1 MIGRMDAR
9 SSLVRVLLVATAASA
24 LTACAP
30 EANVERPPEPVGFVT
45 VEPET
50 ISQTTTLTGEITAR
64 HTATY
69 SFKTGGRVTD
79 VAVDVGAKVTE
90 GQVLAKLDPTEQQA
104 GVAAAEAVV
113 DAANAQLTQASSA
126 FQRQKELLGKGF
138 TTRGNFDDAQKALSS
153 ATSAVDMASAD
164 LETARTNLEETVL
177 RADAHGVITSRS
189 VDPGQVVS
197 AAQTAFGFAEDGG
210 RDAVFEIQEQLLIG
224 SRKSHLITIALVGDP
239 SVKTVGTVR
248 EVSPLID
255 STTGTLKVKVGL
267 DTVPPQMTL
276 GSAIVGTDVGEAQE
290 QAIVLPWTA
299 LMADRGKAAVWTV
312 EKDSGA
318 VRLTPVTIGSYQ
330 SGKIVVE
337 EGIAAGDRVIT
348 EGSQLVRPGQ
358 IPDLVAMDEEA
369 GS

>member
-9 SSLVRVLLVATAASA
+9 SSPVRVLLVATVAFS
-24 LTACAP
+24 LTACSP
-30 EANVERPPEPVGFVT
+30 ENKVERPPEPIGFVT
-45 VEPET
+45 IEPET
-50 ISQTTTLTGEITAR
+50 INQTTTLTGEITAR

-69 SFKTGGRVTD
+69 SFKTAGRVTE

-90 GQVLAKLDPTEQQA
+90 GEVLAKLDPTEQQA
-104 GVAAAEAVV
+104 SVAAAEAAV

-126 FQRQKELLGKGF
+126 FQRQKELFGKGF
-138 TTRGNFDDAQKALSS
+138 TTRRNFDSAQRALSS
-153 ATSAVDMASAD
+153 ATSAVDMAKAD

-177 RADAHGVITSRS
+177 RADANGVITSRS
-189 VDPGQVVS
+189 VNPGQVVS
-197 AAQTAFGFAEDGG
+197 AAQTAFGFAENGN
-210 RDAVFEIQEQLLIG
+210 RDAVFDIQEQLLIG
-224 SRKSHLITIALVGDP
+224 ARKSHSITVALVGDP
-239 SVKTVGTVR
+239 SVKTVGTMR

-255 STTGTLKVKVGL
+255 STTGTVKVKVGL

-276 GSAIVGTDVGEAQE
+276 GSAVVGTDVGEAQE
-290 QAIVLPWTA
+290 EAIVLPWTA

-312 EKDSGA
+312 DKESDA
-318 VRLTPVTIGSYQ
+318 ARLTPVTIGSYQ
-330 SGKIVVE
+330 SGGIVVE
-337 EGIAAGDRVIT
+337 EGIVAGDRVIT